1 MAAGMAKA
9 QNASVTGDFLVNPSN
24 TDSSADWSSSTDSA
38 FSEAASPEPGAPAA
52 AGGAQYDNRGRRQGL
67 HWAFETGAGFNA
79 PVEKDVP
86 NITWGG
92 NITIGGGLH
101 LSHDFTLLGEYQFIA
116 DKLPGALVNAGGGD
130 TGNSHINS
138 ITLVPVLD
146 LLPHHTT
153 SVYIT
158 GGGGWYHKSTN
169 WNVLVGYD
177 FYGYPVYATALSFSS
192 NQWGANGGLGIS
204 HRLGGV
210 YGDGTMKLF
219 VEARYLWINSP
230 ALGQPNGLGTTEVIP
245 VTFGVRW

>member
-1 MAAGMAKA
+1 M
-9 QNASVTGDFLVNPSN
+9 
-24 TDSSADWSSSTDSA
+24 
-38 FSEAASPEPGAPAA
+38 
-52 AGGAQYDNRGRRQGL
+52 GG
-67 HWAFETGAGFNA
+67 GFNA
-79 PVEKDVP
+79 PVSKDIP

-92 NITIGGGLH
+92 NLTLGGGLH
-101 LSHDFTLLGEYQFIA
+101 LSKAFTLLGEYQFIA
-116 DKLPGALVNAGGGD
+116 DKLPGPLVAAGGGD

-138 ITLVPVLD
+138 ITLAPVFD
-146 LLPHHTT
+146 ILPGHTT
-153 SVYIT
+153 SVYVT

-177 FYGYPVYATALSFSS
+177 FYGYPVYATASSFSS

-219 VEARYLWINSP
+219 AEARYLWINTP
-230 ALGQPNGLGTTEVIP
+230 AVGEPNGLGPTEVIP